1 MKRLLTLV
9 LGGLLMSGLVGT
21 ASAQQPPDK
30 PAEKPAEKPRRPGE
44 KPEKP
49 APQVPPTAAQFA
61 ALLQDPNVNV
71 RRGAAFA
78 LKYDLQSEFVIGNL
92 IAAFRDTDEV
102 VRYNAVDA
110 VTLMTP
116 KQSVPSLT
124 QALHSADPNIR
135 INSCRALGRINR
147 YTEMAIP
154 SLVFMLKDENFD
166 ARQAA
171 ADALRRIYHSN
182 REY

>member
-9 LGGLLMSGLVGT
+9 MSGLLMGGWAGAAL
-21 ASAQQPPDK
+21 AQK
-30 PAEKPAEKPRRPGE
+30 PAEKPPVPRPGQ
-44 KPEKP
+44 KPEEKP
-49 APQVPPTAAQFA
+49 APQVPQAVGQLAL
-61 ALLQDPNVNV
+61 LLQDPNVNV

-78 LKYDLQSEFVIGNL
+78 LKYNLQSDMVIGNL

-110 VTLMTP
+110 IVLMTP

-124 QALHSADPNIR
+124 QALHANDPNIR
-135 INSCRALGRINR
+135 IQSCRALGRIQR
-147 YTEMAIP
+147 YTDGAIP

-171 ADALRRIYHSN
+171 AEALRRIYQSN